1 MTLRRD
7 LKIFKW
13 KMICRSKETLVR
25 IAAKKLREAGL
36 NALPAKDKRPLVA
49 WKQYT
54 KEPCTIWR
62 ADAEMVGVVCG
73 AVSGNLQV
81 LDFDLQAVKF
91 DEWKR
96 RAIDFGGEVAR
107 AALEQVLIERS
118 KSGGKHVAYRIDAA
132 VAGNQKLCDTANG
145 CAIETRGEGGF
156 VVCAPTPGYEV
167 EQGDWLKLPTL
178 SHEVDELFLTAARSL
193 SEIKKEAPTF
203 SPSGFS
209 GLDVADELREQGV
222 EEVLTR
228 HGWTYV
234 KEYNGDAL
242 WRRPGKDYGVSGVL
256 HPETQMFYVYT
267 SNAAPLEPGQ
277 TYTPLQLIAALEYGG
292 DQSEAARDHARD
304 LPDILPDVAVGSVTQ
319 MPEFPRELLNVP
331 GTIGEMTAFVESVAK
346 RSQPALSFA
355 ASLATFGHLLARR
368 VALGGSLDT
377 SPACWIIA
385 ISPPSSGKGA
395 GLYVAR
401 LLTNLSDDDDL
412 ASEYE
417 SVQVFIDSIASTG
430 KQFLLQDEF
439 GSWLTEANSDRASS
453 CKRRLLECWLQIFSA
468 YNVEKFQLPASLRR
482 GKQPPMNRPAFSL
495 YGVTNFADIQTGLT
509 GKLLKNGFVARTLFV
524 VGDSKARYDFGKEE
538 QEVVMPPT
546 LEASW
551 QEWLKF
557 RPPTDL
563 NIADPLRVPID
574 KDASKRLIEYG
585 MECDAK
591 YLEIDDANLAIKT
604 AEGRAYEK
612 ARKYALIFGCSKFG
626 AANPH
631 VDLESAEL
639 AIKLSRYERNIFLY
653 LTDNVIAETEEER
666 FVNEVV
672 RWLSSG
678 VKTFGMPEITKIVKN
693 KAMRDAVLDDLVSRG
708 YISVELVTIEGQR
721 RPKKVFKSN
730 L

>member
-1 MTLRRD
+1 M
-7 LKIFKW
+7 
-13 KMICRSKETLVR
+13 R

-91 DEWKR
+91 DDWKR
-96 RAIDFGGEVAR
+96 RAVEFGGEVAR
-107 AALEQVLIERS
+107 VALEQVLVERS

-234 KEYNGDAL
+234 KEYNGDQL

-304 LPDILPDVAVGSVTQ
+304 LPDILPDVAVGSVTT
-319 MPEFPRELLNVP
+319 MPEFPKELLSVP
-331 GTIGEMTAFVESVAK
+331 GTIGEMTAFVESVAR

-368 VALGGSLDT
+368 VTIDGYDA
-377 SPACWIIA
+377 SPACWVIA

-453 CKRRLLECWLQIFSA
+453 CKRRLIECWLLIFSV
-468 YNVEKFQLPASLRR
+468 YNAEKFQLPASLRR

-524 VGDSKARYDFGKEE
+524 FGDSKAPYQFGKRKDVVLPVSLEE
-538 QEVVMPPT
+538 R
-546 LEASW
+546 W
-551 QEWLKF
+551 REWLAF
-557 RPPTDL
+557 NPPTDL
-563 NIADPLRVPID
+563 NIVEPYKAPID
-574 KDASKRLIEYG
+574 DDAEALLTEYG
-585 MECDAK
+585 ERCDAR
-591 YLEIDDANLAIKT
+591 YRATDDSEVAAKMV
-604 AEGRAYEK
+604 EGRALEK
-612 ARKYALIFGCSKFG
+612 TLKYALVFACSKYG
-626 AANPH
+626 TSAH
-631 VDLESAEL
+631 IDVESAEL
-639 AIKLSRYERNIFLY
+639 AIKLNQYERAAFLY
-653 LTDNVIAETEEER
+653 LADNVIAETEEER

-708 YISVELVTIEGQR
+708 YISVELVKVEGTT
-721 RPKKVFKSN
+721 RPKRMFKSN